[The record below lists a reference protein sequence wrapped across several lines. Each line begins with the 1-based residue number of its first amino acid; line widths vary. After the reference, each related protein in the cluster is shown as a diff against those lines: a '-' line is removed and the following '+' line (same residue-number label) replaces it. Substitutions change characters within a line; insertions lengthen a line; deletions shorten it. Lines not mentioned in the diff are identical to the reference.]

1 MKIIKID
8 AVWCMSCLI
17 MKSRLNDVIKDLD
30 IDILSLD
37 YDTDDI
43 DKYNV
48 GDVLPVYIK
57 YKNDKEVERLI
68 GEHSKNEL
76 ERFLE
81 L

>member
-17 MKSRLNDVIKDLD
+17 MKSRLNDVIKNSD

-48 GDVLPVYIK
+48 GDVLPIYIK

>member
-17 MKSRLNDVIKDLD
+17 MKSRLNDVIKNSD

-43 DKYNV
+43 DKYNG
-48 GDVLPVYIK
+48 GDVLPIYIK

>member
-17 MKSRLNDVIKDLD
+17 MKSRLNDVIKNSD